1 MMQKENGEM
10 STDRNQYEIDLN
22 AIKRKS
28 EKSKYT
34 EFVQVRLTEEKK
46 KELVEFCKQEDIYVS
61 TLLREMAESYLKQ
74 INDL

>member
-28 EKSKYT
+28 KKSEYT
-34 EFVQVRLTEEKK
+34 EFIQVRLTEEKK
-46 KELVEFCKQEDIYVS
+46 KELVEYCRRENIYVS

-74 INDL
+74 IND